1 MAAVAAALVLL
12 APRSARPHVP
22 RFRVRDLNPMHTAA
36 VERALAGATRRL
48 ESSECRR
55 IFTDFR
61 DGSGTPLQRR
71 LDALGL
77 AAPDYLSFIVFADGV
92 GSRSCHGTDI
102 MAVTAPRSRV
112 VYICGRSFAAAEA
125 RSPERAELV
134 VLHEALHTLGL
145 GENPPDSLEI
155 TRRVA
160 ERCAR

>member
-1 MAAVAAALVLL
+1 MAAATTMLL

-22 RFRVRDLNPMHTAA
+22 RFRIRDLNPMHTAA
-36 VERALAGATRRL
+36 VERALAGAAHRL
-48 ESSECRR
+48 ESAECRR

-61 DGSGTPLQRR
+61 DGAGIPLQRR

-77 AAPDYLSFIVFADGV
+77 AAPDYLSFIVFANGV

-112 VYICGRSFAAAEA
+112 VFVCGPSFAAAQA
-125 RSPERAELV
+125 RNAERAEMV

-145 GENPPDSLEI
+145 GENPPNSLEI

-160 ERCAR
+160 ERCAP